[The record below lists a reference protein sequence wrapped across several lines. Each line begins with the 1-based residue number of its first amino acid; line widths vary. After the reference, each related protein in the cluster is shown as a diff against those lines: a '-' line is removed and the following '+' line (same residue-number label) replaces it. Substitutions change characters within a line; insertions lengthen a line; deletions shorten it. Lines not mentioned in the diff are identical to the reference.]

1 MIILSIRV
9 ITSAVTG
16 TVKSKINSFHIV
28 NMVKHRVQA
37 SLILKISIMLFFV
50 SNCFSSLILV
60 CHMRRC

>member
-1 MIILSIRV
+1 MIILSLRG

-16 TVKSKINSFHIV
+16 TIKSKINYFHTV

-50 SNCFSSLILV
+50 SNCLSSLILV